1 VTPRG
6 FPLGIVVR
14 DYQSE
19 GHKSINRRLFMACIV
34 LANNFVVSMKISGR
48 RSLLNYGESTSPLHQ
63 IAKMTMEKI
72 HLLIQ
77 DTV

>member
-1 VTPRG
+1 MAIALLWMDPWV
-6 FPLGIVVR
+6 
-14 DYQSE
+14 
-19 GHKSINRRLFMACIV
+19 HKVGSP
-34 LANNFVVSMKISGR
+34 ANNFVVSMKISGR

-77 DTV
+77 DSV